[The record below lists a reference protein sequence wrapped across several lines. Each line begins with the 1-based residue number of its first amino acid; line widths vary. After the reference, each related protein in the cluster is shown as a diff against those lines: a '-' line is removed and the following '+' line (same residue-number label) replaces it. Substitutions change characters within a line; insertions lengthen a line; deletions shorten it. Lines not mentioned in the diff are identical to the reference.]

1 MLESLHTLGIPSGSC
16 LGRSSCLHIQ
26 IRSVTIRI
34 IGVAW
39 VVSPVRVP
47 SQSYS
52 LPLLLWTI
60 VLCGTRFTQTNGK
73 NRALLSNIAPW
84 TNRVSCMACKSRD
97 RFPEYFKVI
106 KNAKDSFRIQDFPRT
121 AKRCCKVLY
130 GAHVEWVTRHC
141 TSRKS

>member
-26 IRSVTIRI
+26 IRSVSIRI
-34 IGVAW
+34 IGAAW

-60 VLCGTRFTQTNGK
+60 ALCGTRFTQTNGK
-73 NRALLSNIAPW
+73 TEGSLVQYCSMDEPCELH
-84 TNRVSCMACKSRD
+84 ACKSRD
-97 RFPEYFKVI
+97 RFPEYFQVI
-106 KNAKDSFRIQDFPRT
+106 KIAKDSFRIQDFPRT